1 MGWYTRSLQ
10 PSSVIAL
17 HGLVAK
23 NNAREFDVHHLRFKD
38 VDMTVGKHWRAPKK
52 LGHEMVMG
60 GNFLDPYITILKTSL
75 ETSPVARKLPQL
87 HT

>member
-38 VDMTVGKHWRAPKK
+38 VDMTVGKHWRAPEK

-60 GNFLDPYITILKTSL
+60 GNFLDP
-75 ETSPVARKLPQL
+75 
-87 HT
+87 